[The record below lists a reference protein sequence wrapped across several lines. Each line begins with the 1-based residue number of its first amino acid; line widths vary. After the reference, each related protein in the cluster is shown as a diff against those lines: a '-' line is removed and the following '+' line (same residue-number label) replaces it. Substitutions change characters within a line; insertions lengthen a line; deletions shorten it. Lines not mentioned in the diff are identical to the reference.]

1 MEIILPILLCL
12 LSGAITR
19 ISLTYA
25 NQKWANTYHN
35 TVVYLL
41 LPIITFAITKVISN
55 NIALSLGMVG
65 ALSIVRFRNPVKNP
79 LELSIYF
86 LLISYGIT
94 FSVNIKYGILL
105 LLSSSIIIITMDKIK
120 KLSFFEDK
128 SLFNLSFNEEENN
141 FILEIVCKKQMDDFI
156 KNQYLITAVDD
167 KVNSKYIYKFGSYEK
182 NAIVKLYSELKDN
195 NNVETAELNF

>member
-1 MEIILPILLCL
+1 MSTFITVFFCL
-12 LSGAITR
+12 ISGIVTR
-19 ISLTYA
+19 LSLTFA

-79 LELSIYF
+79 LELTIYF

-94 FSVNIKYGILL
+94 FGVDLKYGILL
-105 LLSSSIIIITMDKIK
+105 LVSSSILIVSIDKIK
-120 KLSFFEDK
+120 NLKFFKDK
-128 SLFNLSFNEEENN
+128 TLFNLSFNEEENN
-141 FILEIVCKKQMDDFI
+141 YLLEVVPKKKIENFINNKF
-156 KNQYLITAVDD
+156 LITALDD
-167 KVNSKYIYKFGSYEK
+167 KINSKYIYKFGSYEK
-182 NAIVKLYSELKDN
+182 DIILNLYNEIKDLEEI
-195 NNVETAELNF
+195 ETSELNF

>member
-1 MEIILPILLCL
+1 MEIILPVLMCL

-182 NAIVKLYSELKDN
+182 SSILKLYSELKDN
-195 NNVETAELNF
+195 NDVETVELNF

>member
-1 MEIILPILLCL
+1 MSTFITVFFCL
-12 LSGAITR
+12 ISGIVTR
-19 ISLTYA
+19 LSLTFA

-79 LELSIYF
+79 LELTIYF

-94 FSVNIKYGILL
+94 FGVDLKYGILL
-105 LLSSSIIIITMDKIK
+105 LVSSSVLIVSIDKIK
-120 KLSFFEDK
+120 NLKFFKDK
-128 SLFNLSFNEEENN
+128 TLFNLSFNEEENN
-141 FILEIVCKKQMDDFI
+141 YLLEVVSKK
-156 KNQYLITAVDD
+156 K
-167 KVNSKYIYKFGSYEK
+167 
-182 NAIVKLYSELKDN
+182 
-195 NNVETAELNF
+195 

>member
-1 MEIILPILLCL
+1 MSTFITVFFCL
-12 LSGAITR
+12 ISGIVTR
-19 ISLTYA
+19 LSLTFA

-79 LELSIYF
+79 LELTIYF

-94 FSVNIKYGILL
+94 FGVDLKYGILL
-105 LLSSSIIIITMDKIK
+105 LVSSSILIVSIGWWALGMRAMMITMQGEDYMIQAEAKGLNPRRIFV
-120 KLSFFEDK
+120 SCFFK
-128 SLFNLSFNEEENN
+128 CP
-141 FILEIVCKKQMDDFI
+141 V
-156 KNQYLITAVDD
+156 
-167 KVNSKYIYKFGSYEK
+167 
-182 NAIVKLYSELKDN
+182 VKRS
-195 NNVETAELNF
+195 

>member
-79 LELSIYF
+79 LELTIYF

-105 LLSSSIIIITMDKIK
+105 LLSSSIIIITVDKIK

-182 NAIVKLYSELKDN
+182 NAILKLYSELKDN
-195 NNVETAELNF
+195 NDVETAELNF

>member
-1 MEIILPILLCL
+1 MSTFITVFFCL
-12 LSGAITR
+12 ISGIVTR
-19 ISLTYA
+19 LSLTFA

-79 LELSIYF
+79 LELTIYF

-94 FSVNIKYGILL
+94 FGVDLKYGILL
-105 LLSSSIIIITMDKIK
+105 LVSSSILIVSIDKIK
-120 KLSFFEDK
+120 NLKFFKDK
-128 SLFNLSFNEEENN
+128 TLFNLSFNEEENN
-141 FILEIVCKKQMDDFI
+141 YLLEFLSKKKIENFINNKF
-156 KNQYLITAVDD
+156 LITALDD
-167 KVNSKYIYKFGSYEK
+167 KINSKYIYKFGSYEK
-182 NAIVKLYSELKDN
+182 DIILNLYNEIKDLEEI
-195 NNVETAELNF
+195 ETSELNF

>member
-120 KLSFFEDK
+120 
-128 SLFNLSFNEEENN
+128 N
-141 FILEIVCKKQMDDFI
+141 
-156 KNQYLITAVDD
+156 
-167 KVNSKYIYKFGSYEK
+167 
-182 NAIVKLYSELKDN
+182 
-195 NNVETAELNF
+195 

>member
-141 FILEIVCKKQMDDFI
+141 FILEIVCKKQMNDFI

-182 NAIVKLYSELKDN
+182 NAILKLYNELKDN

>member
-1 MEIILPILLCL
+1 MSTFITVFFCL
-12 LSGAITR
+12 ISGIVTR
-19 ISLTYA
+19 LSLTFA

-79 LELSIYF
+79 LELTIYF

-94 FSVNIKYGILL
+94 FGVDLKYGILL
-105 LLSSSIIIITMDKIK
+105 LVSSSVLIVSIDKIK
-120 KLSFFEDK
+120 NLKFFKDK
-128 SLFNLSFNEEENN
+128 TLFNLSFNEEENN
-141 FILEIVCKKQMDDFI
+141 YLLEVVSKKKIENFISNKF
-156 KNQYLITAVDD
+156 LITALDD
-167 KVNSKYIYKFGSYEK
+167 KINSKYIYKFGSYEK
-182 NAIVKLYSELKDN
+182 DIILNLYNEIKDLEEI
-195 NNVETAELNF
+195 ETSELNF

>member
-141 FILEIVCKKQMDDFI
+141 FILEIVCKKQMNDFI

-167 KVNSKYIYKFGSYEK
+167 KVNSKYVYKFGSYEK
-182 NAIVKLYSELKDN
+182 NAILKLYNELKDN

>member
-120 KLSFFEDK
+120 KLSFFKDK

-141 FILEIVCKKQMDDFI
+141 FILEIVCKKQMDNFI

-182 NAIVKLYSELKDN
+182 SSILKLYSELKDN
-195 NNVETAELNF
+195 NDVETVELNF

>member
-1 MEIILPILLCL
+1 
-12 LSGAITR
+12 
-19 ISLTYA
+19 
-25 NQKWANTYHN
+25 
-35 TVVYLL
+35 
-41 LPIITFAITKVISN
+41 
-55 NIALSLGMVG
+55 MVG

-141 FILEIVCKKQMDDFI
+141 FILEIVCKKQMNDFI
-156 KNQYLITAVDD
+156 KNRYLITAIDD

-182 NAIVKLYSELKDN
+182 NSILKLYSELKDN
-195 NNVETAELNF
+195 NDVETVELNF

>member
-1 MEIILPILLCL
+1 MSTFITVFFCL
-12 LSGAITR
+12 ISGIVTR
-19 ISLTYA
+19 LSLTFA

-79 LELSIYF
+79 LELTIYF

-94 FSVNIKYGILL
+94 FGVDLKYGILL
-105 LLSSSIIIITMDKIK
+105 LVSSSILIVSIDKIK
-120 KLSFFEDK
+120 NLKFFKDK
-128 SLFNLSFNEEENN
+128 TLFNLSFNEEENN
-141 FILEIVCKKQMDDFI
+141 YLLEVVSKKKIENFINNKF
-156 KNQYLITAVDD
+156 LITALDD
-167 KVNSKYIYKFGSYEK
+167 KINSKYIYKFGSYEK
-182 NAIVKLYSELKDN
+182 DIILNLYNEIKDLEEI
-195 NNVETAELNF
+195 ETSELNF

>member
-1 MEIILPILLCL
+1 MKIILPIFLCL
-12 LSGAITR
+12 VSGAITR
-19 ISLTYA
+19 LSLTYA

-35 TVVYLL
+35 TVVYLI

-141 FILEIVCKKQMDDFI
+141 FILEIVCKKQMNDFI
-156 KNQYLITAVDD
+156 KNRYLITAIDD

-182 NAIVKLYSELKDN
+182 NSILKLYSELKDN
-195 NNVETAELNF
+195 NDVETVELNF

>member
-1 MEIILPILLCL
+1 MEIILPILMCL

-182 NAIVKLYSELKDN
+182 NSILKLYSELKDN
-195 NNVETAELNF
+195 NDVETVELNF

>member
-195 NNVETAELNF
+195 NDVETAELNF